1 MSEITFRPLEASDV
15 EVRVAQ
21 VSEKGCSL
29 LLYKDARCDMR
40 LLDEAVGADNW
51 ECEYEQIGG
60 VLYCRVGIYSAERH
74 DTVWKQDC
82 GVRSNMEGEKGEASD
97 AFKRACFKW
106 GIGRELYTAP
116 FIWLKPEQCN
126 IKTGKNGKLA
136 CYDRFSVV
144 SMGVEEGRIV
154 ELSIRN
160 DSTGRVVFPAGSRTS
175 SHGEDK
181 PAPKSQQVASG
192 GETKPPNDDGEKKRR
207 LWHDIGELKAQALEL
222 GITEAGITSWI
233 ASTYKNKDMKEF
245 NLTEVLGVKGYL
257 TSLIADKKSLLESG
271 DAK

>member
-21 VSEKGCSL
+21 VNDKGCSL

-60 VLYCRVGIYSAERH
+60 VLYCRVGIYSVARD

-116 FIWLKPEQCN
+116 FIWVPSDCCAITQ
-126 IKTGKNGKLA
+126 GKNGKLA
-136 CYDRFSVV
+136 CYDRFSVA
-144 SMGVEEGRIV
+144 SMEVEDGRIT

-160 DSTGRVVFPAGSRTS
+160 DKTGRIVFPAGSRTS
-175 SHGEDK
+175 SRQSGN

-192 GETKPPNDDGEKKRR
+192 GETKPPNGDSDKKRE
-207 LWHDIGELKAQALEL
+207 LWHQIGTLKAEAIEL

-233 ASTYKNKDMKEF
+233 AATYKNKDMKEF

-257 TSLIADKKSLLESG
+257 TSLIADKKSLMSDKG
-271 DAK
+271 QS